1 MRIIPKPI
9 KLIERPH
16 LKMSA
21 LEVLVTLPQIPK
33 ERVVARAYQQLVTGQ
48 GVHPDRAK
56 QLLGLPEK

>member
-16 LKMSA
+16 VEMSA
-21 LEVLVTLPQIPK
+21 LEVLVTFPKVPK
-33 ERVVARAYQQLVTGQ
+33 EQVTARAYQQLVTGQ

-56 QLLGLPEK
+56 QLLGLS